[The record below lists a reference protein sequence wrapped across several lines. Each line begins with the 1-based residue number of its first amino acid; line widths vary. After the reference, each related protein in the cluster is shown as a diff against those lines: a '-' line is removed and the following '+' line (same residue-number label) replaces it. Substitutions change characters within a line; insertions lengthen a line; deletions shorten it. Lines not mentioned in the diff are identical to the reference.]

1 MSSYNLING
10 SHTSVSYELLT
21 EMLRN
26 EWGFQGHGHDRLGV
40 HSNHSDE
47 VLAGNNVKM
56 GDGEP
61 EELKAAFE
69 NGKITRRRP
78 RDKRQAHTRAD
89 DEGRGINQI

>member
-1 MSSYNLING
+1 MPADKVDNLING
-10 SHTSVSYELLT
+10 CHTSVSYELLT

-26 EWGFQGHGHDRLGV
+26 EWGFKGMVTTDWGV

-47 VLAGNNVKM
+47 VLAGNDVKM

-69 NGKITRRRP
+69 NGKITRA
-78 RDKRQAHTRAD
+78 DLETSVKRILELTMKVA
-89 DEGRGINQI
+89 E

>member
-21 EMLRN
+21 ELLRN
-26 EWGFQGHGHDRLGV
+26 EWGFKGAVTTDWGV
-40 HSNHSDE
+40 HSSHSDE
-47 VLAGNNVKM
+47 VLAGNDVKM

-69 NGKITRRRP
+69 SGKITRADLETSVRRILELTM
-78 RDKRQAHTRAD
+78 KVA
-89 DEGRGINQI
+89 E